1 MARSASVRAKI
12 PTDSPQPFR
21 KGAARA
27 AGRPK
32 AASRP
37 AVLAGS
43 TGRSA
48 TRGGGEVIELECGIT
63 VYPARSEGGRWRAVW
78 HEDGERLQCEAATE
92 EKLAPKLAK
101 VAERLQADAPN
112 MRKPGAA
119 LIRHYLD
126 PDRLPVHQRWSRRHA
141 DTQRRLCERF
151 AAPVIAEVGCQDIK
165 TEHTQKIVN
174 AAPTA
179 GEGDRIHRMVSA
191 MVTVGLDGGYLVD
204 SGRHSSPS
212 SCTSER
218 PGAGRHRPAAR
229 GRHPARATGRR
240 QARDRGRPQSRAPR
254 AGLGRRRRGAAW
266 RGAAARPVGLPR
278 WSRGP
283 GRGPGVG
290 PWAQT
295 ALAC

>member
-1 MARSASVRAKI
+1 MITMTRSGSMRAKI
-12 PTDSPQPFR
+12 PTESPQPFR
-21 KGAARA
+21 KGVARA

-32 AASRP
+32 AASSP
-37 AVLAGS
+37 AALAGS
-43 TGRSA
+43 TERAA

-78 HEDGERLQCEAATE
+78 HEDGERRQCEAATE

-179 GEGDRIHRMVSA
+179 GEGDRVHRMVSA
-191 MVTVGLDGGYLVD
+191 MVTAGTRRRVPHQSAAGQGAL
-204 SGRHSSPS
+204 
-212 SCTSER
+212 
-218 PGAGRHRPAAR
+218 AGRGP
-229 GRHPARATGRR
+229 
-240 QARDRGRPQSRAPR
+240 RAPR
-254 AGLGRRRRGAAW
+254 RPGQRRWGIGAVGRSGRDPRG
-266 RGAAARPVGLPR
+266 
-278 WSRGP
+278 
-283 GRGPGVG
+283 
-290 PWAQT
+290 Q
-295 ALAC
+295 